1 MKQIAKNLS
10 FVGMLLLAGF
20 FASCKDDEDP
30 IKDLTVRISP
40 PLADEYVIEQG
51 QHLEIPFTVG
61 EAKNAELTATASADK
76 TEYTVAATL
85 SESDPG
91 SGVITVTAPDLILSP
106 VGTS

>member
-10 FVGMLLLAGF
+10 FAGMLLLAGF

-40 PLADEYVIEQG
+40 PPPHADEYVIEQG

-85 SESDPG
+85 S
-91 SGVITVTAPDLILSP
+91 
-106 VGTS
+106 